1 MNNTKIIFCSS
12 VTIITNDSELIFS
25 QNIDCIHINERLQ
38 LYSNTEKKYIL
49 DIPFSSVISLS
60 FE

>member
-1 MNNTKIIFCSS
+1 MNKTKIIFCSS

-25 QNIDCIHINERLQ
+25 QNIDCIRINERLQ
-38 LYSNTEKKYIL
+38 LYMNTDRKCAL
-49 DIPFSSVISLS
+49 DIPFASVISLS